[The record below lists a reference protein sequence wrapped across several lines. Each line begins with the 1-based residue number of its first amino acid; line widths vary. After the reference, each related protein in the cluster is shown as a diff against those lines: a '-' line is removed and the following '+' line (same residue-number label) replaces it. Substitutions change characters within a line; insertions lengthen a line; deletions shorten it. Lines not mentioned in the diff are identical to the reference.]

1 MVIVNDKA
9 ITRRGLIRGG
19 AFCAFGLMASS
30 LVCPRTGFAFQQSCD
45 PVVRVEI
52 RRGEKGAA
60 AGLFESRL
68 FAPRCQSSDKTGI
81 SIQSSSLSRDGSVE
95 LYSGV
100 CSIPFPWVD
109 TRFKKKS
116 QMMLLKFMSRCRS
129 ASCGE
134 IIKIPF
140 RFNEEVFLLSRR
152 AHFLI
157 TPILLMP

>member
-1 MVIVNDKA
+1 MNDKA

-45 PVVRVEI
+45 PVVGVEI

-68 FAPRCQSSDKTGI
+68 FAPRCQSSDKREYRFSRVLYLGTEALNF
-81 SIQSSSLSRDGSVE
+81 IQGSAQ
-95 LYSGV
+95 S
-100 CSIPFPWVD
+100 PFPWVD